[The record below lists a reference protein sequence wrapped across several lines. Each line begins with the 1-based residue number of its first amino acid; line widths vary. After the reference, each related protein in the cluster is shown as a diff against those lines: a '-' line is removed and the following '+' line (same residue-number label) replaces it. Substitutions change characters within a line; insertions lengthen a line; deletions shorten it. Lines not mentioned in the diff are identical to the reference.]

1 MNNKQSVYNI
11 LFLFFS
17 SSLYAENLSEAFI
30 EIQTNERY
38 DSFFRVLVDNE
49 TPYVNISTLLPLLYG
64 LEEKCNHDR
73 CDYFVT
79 LKPEDNQTTINFSEH
94 HCYTTSNKKR
104 YQIKLQYEE
113 EQYWL
118 HWQDIGACFNASVY
132 WDPDSYILKIQTR
145 HLSPTDIQESIDLA
159 RSISIKKAELLNS
172 QNSQPRTQ
180 PTNTTMIQ
188 NRLSLTT
195 QYTEQQFRVEV
206 ANDFFFVTT
215 NNLSM
220 YQCNQIAMIF
230 SVITAISMKILS
242 PIAV

>member
-1 MNNKQSVYNI
+1 MNNKKSVYNI

-17 SSLYAENLSEAFI
+17 SSLFAENLSEAFI

-64 LEEKCNHDR
+64 LEEKCNNDR
-73 CDYFVT
+73 CHYFVA
-79 LKPEDNQTTINFSEH
+79 LKPADNQTTIDFNKL

-104 YQIKLQYEE
+104 HQITVQHEE

-118 HWQDIGACFNASVY
+118 HWQDIGTCFNASVY

-145 HLSPTDIQESIDLA
+145 HLSPTDMQESIDLA
-159 RSISIKKAELLNS
+159 RSISIKKAQMLNS
-172 QNSQPRTQ
+172 QNAQPRTR
-180 PTNTTMIQ
+180 PTNTTIIQ

-195 QYTEQQFRVEV
+195 QYTAQQFRVEV

-215 NNLSM
+215 NNFSM
-220 YQCNQIAMIF
+220 YQCNQIALT
-230 SVITAISMKILS
+230 SLVITAISMKTFLQ
-242 PIAV
+242 IAV

>member
-1 MNNKQSVYNI
+1 MNNKKYVYNI

-49 TPYVNISTLLPLLYG
+49 TPYINISTLIPLLYG
-64 LEEKCNHDR
+64 LEEKCNNNR
-73 CDYFVT
+73 CHYYVA
-79 LKPEDNQTTINFSEH
+79 LKPENNETTINFNKR
-94 HCYTTSNKKR
+94 HCFTSSNKKR
-104 YQIKLQYEE
+104 HQITVQHEE

-118 HWQDIGACFNASVY
+118 HWQDIGTCFNASVY

-145 HLSPTDIQESIDLA
+145 HLSPTDMQESIDLA
-159 RSISIKKAELLNS
+159 RSISIKKAQMLNS
-172 QNSQPRTQ
+172 QNAQPRTP

-206 ANDFFFVTT
+206 ANDFFFATT
-215 NNLSM
+215 SNLLM

-230 SVITAISMKILS
+230 SVITAISMKIFS
-242 PIAV
+242 QIVV